1 MPEERP
7 HISVCICTY
16 KRQELLKRALDAL
29 GAQATEGLFTFS
41 VVVVD
46 NDAEESGRATVA
58 DASGFQ
64 LTYCVEP
71 RQNIAL
77 ARNRAVANAKGDFVA
92 FLDDDEY
99 PIREWLITLFR
110 VRQQYGVD
118 GVLGPVKPYFDEHA
132 PRWVVKGK
140 FYTRPTYRTGFVI
153 DWKKGRTGN
162 VLLKRELFAGEEEP
176 FREQF
181 RVGED
186 QDFFRRMIERGRV
199 FIWCDEAVAYEFVP
213 VVRCRRRFM
222 WRRALLRGA
231 SSLMHPEVG
240 ARDIVKSAIAVPA
253 YLALLPLT
261 LMAGQDTFMTYSIK
275 LFDHLGRVSALLGIH
290 LVKDAYVTE

>member
-1 MPEERP
+1 MPEELP

-16 KRQELLKRALDAL
+16 KRPDLLRRALDAL
-29 GAQATEGLFTFS
+29 RFQVTGALFTFS

-46 NDAEESGRATVA
+46 NDAEESGRAGTI
-58 DASGFQ
+58 DCGGLS

-99 PIREWLITLFR
+99 PAVEWLLTLFR
-110 VRQQYGVD
+110 VRQQYNVD

-132 PRWVVKGK
+132 PKWVVSGK

-153 DWKKGRTGN
+153 DWRKGRTGN
-162 VLLKRELFAGEEEP
+162 VLLKRELFAGEKEP

-181 RVGED
+181 KVGED
-186 QDFFRRMIERGRV
+186 QDFFRRMIERDRV
-199 FIWCDEAVAYEFVP
+199 FIWCNEAVAYEFVP
-213 VVRCRRRFM
+213 TVRCRRSFM

-231 SSLMHPEVG
+231 SSSMHPRFGV
-240 ARDIVKSAIAVPA
+240 RDIFKSGIAVPA
-253 YLALLPLT
+253 YLVLLPWSLF
-261 LMAGQDTFMTYSIK
+261 AGQAAFMKYSIK
-275 LFDHLGRVSALLGIH
+275 LFDHLGKLLALLGIH
-290 LVKDAYVTE
+290 LVKEAYVTE

>member
-1 MPEERP
+1 MSEERS

-16 KRQELLKRALDAL
+16 RRPELLKRALDAL
-29 GAQATEGLFTFS
+29 GTQETGGLFTFS

-46 NDAEESGRATVA
+46 NDAEESGRAAVA
-58 DASGFQ
+58 DSSGFQ

-77 ARNRAVANAKGDFVA
+77 ARNKAIANSKGDFVA

-99 PIREWLITLFR
+99 PIREWLFTLFR
-110 VRQQYGVD
+110 VCQQYGVD

-132 PRWVVKGK
+132 PQWVVRGK
-140 FYTRPTYRTGFVI
+140 FYARPSYPTGFVI
-153 DWKKGRTGN
+153 DWRKGRTGN
-162 VLLKRELFAGEEEP
+162 VLLKRELFAGDEEP

-186 QDFFRRMIERGRV
+186 QDFFRRMIERERV
-199 FIWCDEAVAYEFVP
+199 FVWCHEAVAYEFVP
-213 VVRCRRRFM
+213 TVRCRRSFM

-231 SSLMHPEVG
+231 SSLMHPG
-240 ARDIVKSAIAVPA
+240 DRARNVMKSVIAVPA

-261 LMAGQDTFMTYSIK
+261 LMAGQEIFMTYSIK
-275 LFDHLGRVSALLGIH
+275 LFDHLGRLSALLGIQ
-290 LVKDAYVTE
+290 LVKGAYVTE